1 MKEMPLST
9 DKRLPDDTK
18 IGNVHLRV
26 PDLSRALGFYERLLG
41 FKVLQDSGG
50 TVLLSPT
57 GKPPHRI
64 VLTESPKARPRPR
77 GTTGL
82 FHIAIRFPSRESLS
96 QELRQLIDQKYR
108 LHGFSDHGVSEAI
121 YLADPDGNGVEL
133 YVDRP
138 RSDWPRDGG
147 EIAMMTDPLD
157 IDNLLGASK
166 SASWSGI
173 HPGTDI
179 GHVHLQVSNLR
190 RSEDFYRGLL
200 GFEVTQR
207 SYPGALFLAAGGY
220 HHHVGLNVW
229 AGEGAPPP
237 PPDAAGLVS
246 FSVTVPTLDEYSRI
260 RSRLETRGLEVH
272 AEDPAN
278 VASGMLIHDPDGNG
292 VVISVNGQT

>member
-1 MKEMPLST
+1 MST
-9 DKRLPDDTK
+9 DNKLPDGTE
-18 IGNVHLRV
+18 IGNVYLRV

-41 FKVLQDSGG
+41 FKVIQNSGG
-50 TVLLSPT
+50 TVFLSPT

-82 FHIAIRFPSRESLS
+82 FHIAIRFPLRESLS
-96 QELRQLIDQKYR
+96 HELRHVIDQKYR

-138 RSDWPRDGG
+138 RSDWPRDRG

-166 SASWSGI
+166 SASWFGI

-179 GHVHLQVSNLR
+179 GHVHLQVSDLR
-190 RSEDFYRGLL
+190 RSAQFYEEQL

-237 PPDAAGLVS
+237 PPDAVGLVA
-246 FSVTVPTLDEYSRI
+246 FSVIVPTREDLSRL
-260 RSRLETRGLEVH
+260 RSRLENTGVELH
-272 AEDPAN
+272 GEDPAIPG
-278 VASGMLIHDPDGNG
+278 SGVLIHDPDGNG
-292 VVISVNGQT
+292 VVVSVNGRL